1 MTNEEARAVFLRGS
15 PVVCGE
21 ITYSKITAL
30 ICRKGPDG
38 IFLQVELLDKG
49 GNSVTITQA
58 DRVKENKKYE

>member
-1 MTNEEARAVFLRGS
+1 MTDEEAKAAFLRGS

-30 ICRKGPDG
+30 ICRRNQNG

-49 GNSVTITQA
+49 GNSVTITRA
-58 DRVKENKKYE
+58 DKAKEVKRI